1 MSVISTFYYLNFIKI
16 LHLENNN
23 SSETEQSHK
32 FNNINSNISK
42 SIELSNKYLNQK
54 LNVNFI
60 NFKDNKDKLFIVQQ
74 NNLIINNYHI
84 YLISMITY

>member
-16 LHLENNN
+16 LHLENNI
-23 SSETEQSHK
+23 TEVEHKNK
-32 FNNINSNISK
+32 FNSINSNISK

-60 NFKDNKDKLFIVQQ
+60 NYKDNNDKLFIVQQ